1 MLLQQ
6 SAVTVLLQRYSK
18 LTYPLANLHYQK
30 KMFFFFQVYVTKN
43 LWGNYEFVCNCRRYE
58 KRKKYRRRNKEID

>member
-30 KMFFFFQVYVTKN
+30 KMFFFFRYMWQKTFGEIMSLYVTVEDMRREKN
-43 LWGNYEFVCNCRRYE
+43 TGEE
-58 KRKKYRRRNKEID
+58 IKK

>member
-18 LTYPLANLHYQK
+18 LTYPLANLHYQN
-30 KMFFFFQVYVTKN
+30 KMFFFS
-43 LWGNYEFVCNCRRYE
+43 GICD
-58 KRKKYRRRNKEID
+58 KKPLGKL